1 MPQRP
6 SRSLKHEY
14 ELFVEREIEN
24 YKESVPRSVL
34 LSIGDDAVRALA
46 DEQQFALTELLLWD
60 EVDRI
65 IFKRLRLPSYA
76 TWRKR
81 RIKLLE
87 ELRRPEHW
95 GLSPDDFVVRTVQ
108 PVAAD
113 SRVLV
118 AGVADENRALL
129 YLAAHGCDVT
139 ALGNGEDVQRVTECV
154 AVARFLGQRDRALR
168 ARRCRRVVRVDL
180 VGARDPA
187 QQHRGDARRRRIQR
201 RERLLVPGA
210 RLLPASELVEP
221 APLVDQR
228 ARRRL
233 IRCRIQQLE
242 VRGTCRRA
250 VGGRAHLEGDGGRGG
265 AIGGARVVDARRS
278 MALRQGRLTTDPR
291 YRDVLF
297 GPSGFIRRR
306 CSPIRR

>member
-46 DEQQFALTELLLWD
+46 EEQQFALTELLLWD

-81 RIKLLE
+81 RLRLLE

-108 PVAAD
+108 PVAAE

-139 ALGNGEDVQRVTECV
+139 AVANGDEVQRVLDAAEAAGLAERVHATGDGLGTWTPDAPLTAVIYTPAAFAGLSAAERARV
-154 AVARFLGQRDRALR
+154 IEVLQSATADGGVHLVQTIAAGKRAPVSIDELRRRYRGWDVTVETGGASTFVARK
-168 ARRCRRVVRVDL
+168 
-180 VGARDPA
+180 
-187 QQHRGDARRRRIQR
+187 
-201 RERLLVPGA
+201 
-210 RLLPASELVEP
+210 AS
-221 APLVDQR
+221 A
-228 ARRRL
+228 
-233 IRCRIQQLE
+233 
-242 VRGTCRRA
+242 
-250 VGGRAHLEGDGGRGG
+250 
-265 AIGGARVVDARRS
+265 
-278 MALRQGRLTTDPR
+278 
-291 YRDVLF
+291 
-297 GPSGFIRRR
+297 
-306 CSPIRR
+306 

>member
-46 DEQQFALTELLLWD
+46 SEQQFALTELLLWD

-65 IFKRLRLPSYA
+65 IFKRLRLPSYT

-81 RIKLLE
+81 RIRLAA

-95 GLSPDDFVVRTVQ
+95 GLSPDDSVVRAVQ
-108 PVAAD
+108 PVAAE

-118 AGVADENRALL
+118 AGISHENPALL

-139 ALGNGEDVQRVTECV
+139 ALANADDVQRVLDAAEAAGLAERVHATSNGLDSWTPDAPLT
-154 AVARFLGQRDRALR
+154 AVIYTPAAFAGLSSAER
-168 ARRCRRVVRVDL
+168 ARVIQVLQSATQDGGVHLVQTIAAGRRAPVGLDELRRRYQGWEVTVEEE
-180 VGARDPA
+180 GARSFI
-187 QQHRGDARRRRIQR
+187 ARK
-201 RERLLVPGA
+201 
-210 RLLPASELVEP
+210 
-221 APLVDQR
+221 
-228 ARRRL
+228 
-233 IRCRIQQLE
+233 
-242 VRGTCRRA
+242 
-250 VGGRAHLEGDGGRGG
+250 
-265 AIGGARVVDARRS
+265 
-278 MALRQGRLTTDPR
+278 ALT
-291 YRDVLF
+291 
-297 GPSGFIRRR
+297 
-306 CSPIRR
+306 